1 MAKEGNINMV
11 IEMMKKISARQN
23 EMFER
28 IAKLEKSPEEN
39 PQETPGT
46 WVDDIDDINQ
56 VREVERKVEKLKQQ
70 EEVVHGKDKIL
81 FSMGSISIAFKKEYT
96 FSRAKD
102 FRAVTFDRDEK
113 YDYSQA
119 GDLSRAMCEYQPSL
133 ELFNQETMHQQLKM
147 LIDEAHENWT
157 YAICWESS
165 YNPLS
170 RLH

>member
-23 EMFER
+23 EMIER

-39 PQETPGT
+39 PQETHGT

-56 VREVERKVEKLKQQ
+56 VHGVERKVEKLKQE

-81 FSMGSISIAFKKEYT
+81 FTMGSISIAFKKEYT

-119 GDLSRAMCEYQPSL
+119 GDLSRAMCEYQHLWSCSTRKPCI
-133 ELFNQETMHQQLKM
+133 N
-147 LIDEAHENWT
+147 
-157 YAICWESS
+157 SS
-165 YNPLS
+165 
-170 RLH
+170 RC